1 MKTLTVKLSD
11 ALDQKLTALATQQG
25 ESKSAV
31 VRTAIE
37 KTLETSYET
46 SPESCLHLARD
57 LAGCVEGASDLS
69 HNKKHFEG
77 YGR

>member
-11 ALDQKLTALATQQG
+11 DLDQKLTALATQQG
-25 ESKSAV
+25 ESKSTM

-37 KTLETSYET
+37 RILESSDQI
-46 SPESCLHLARD
+46 SPASCLHLARD
-57 LAGCVEGASDLS
+57 LAGCVEGVRDLS
-69 HNKKHFEG
+69 HNKKHFED